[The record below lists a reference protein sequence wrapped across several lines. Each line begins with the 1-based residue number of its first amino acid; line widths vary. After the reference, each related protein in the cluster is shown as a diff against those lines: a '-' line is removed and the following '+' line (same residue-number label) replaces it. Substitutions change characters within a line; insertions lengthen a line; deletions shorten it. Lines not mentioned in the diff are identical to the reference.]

1 MAKQRAGFTRF
12 CAAAVRDFTRHFNK
26 RPKPM
31 KKCVLILLNLILL
44 TVADGL
50 LAQGT
55 EFMYQG
61 QLQHGGSPANGLY
74 DFEFSLFNTESGGGQ
89 VGSTVT
95 HLAVGVTDGLFSTA
109 LDFGAVFGGNT
120 TWLAI
125 SVRSNGVGSYTAL
138 TPRQELTPAPYA
150 IFANTA
156 SNLSGTI
163 PTAQLS
169 GTVDNGELA
178 HSSITVTAGTGLTG
192 GGTVALGGT
201 ITLNAT
207 GGGGGTGITSVKG
220 NSDITATTASGAV
233 TLGDTATNV
242 DAANLIVKRDDTG
255 SFRAKNIMLDGALTL
270 PATTISPDIIYFGTE
285 LLLYGDNYGNFF
297 AGQNAGNATMAALGG
312 TNNTGFGS
320 RALSAN
326 TTGQDNTAFGSSA
339 LTNNTSGLG
348 NTAFGCKTLVFNT
361 TGSDNIANGVGAL
374 YSNTTGSNNLGIG
387 DVALFYNTSGS
398 ENTAD
403 GFGALIQSTTGDF
416 NIALGILAGG
426 AFTGNESSNI
436 DIGNTGVAGD
446 MSIIRIGAT
455 QSVCYIAGTI
465 YADGFDV
472 YDEKM
477 LRENLEPVDYNAV
490 LAKVAALPL
499 TQWNYK
505 RDGKGVEHIGP
516 KAQDFQAAF
525 QLSADGTHM
534 SVMDEGGVALAAIK
548 GLNQK
553 VEERDQSLHQQLAEK
568 EAEIQD
574 LKQSVEKLRKMVQSL
589 AERK

>member
-1 MAKQRAGFTRF
+1 
-12 CAAAVRDFTRHFNK
+12 
-26 RPKPM
+26 
-31 KKCVLILLNLILL
+31 
-44 TVADGL
+44 
-50 LAQGT
+50 
-55 EFMYQG
+55 
-61 QLQHGGSPANGLY
+61 
-74 DFEFSLFNTESGGGQ
+74 
-89 VGSTVT
+89 
-95 HLAVGVTDGLFSTA
+95 
-109 LDFGAVFGGNT
+109 
-120 TWLAI
+120 
-125 SVRSNGVGSYTAL
+125 
-138 TPRQELTPAPYA
+138 
-150 IFANTA
+150 
-156 SNLSGTI
+156 
-163 PTAQLS
+163 
-169 GTVDNGELA
+169 
-178 HSSITVTAGTGLTG
+178 
-192 GGTVALGGT
+192 
-201 ITLNAT
+201 
-207 GGGGGTGITSVKG
+207 
-220 NSDITATTASGAV
+220 
-233 TLGDTATNV
+233 
-242 DAANLIVKRDDTG
+242 
-255 SFRAKNIMLDGALTL
+255 
-270 PATTISPDIIYFGTE
+270 
-285 LLLYGDNYGNFF
+285 
-297 AGQNAGNATMAALGG
+297 
-312 TNNTGFGS
+312 
-320 RALSAN
+320 
-326 TTGQDNTAFGSSA
+326 
-339 LTNNTSGLG
+339 
-348 NTAFGCKTLVFNT
+348 
-361 TGSDNIANGVGAL
+361 
-374 YSNTTGSNNLGIG
+374 
-387 DVALFYNTSGS
+387 
-398 ENTAD
+398 
-403 GFGALIQSTTGDF
+403 
-416 NIALGILAGG
+416 LAGG